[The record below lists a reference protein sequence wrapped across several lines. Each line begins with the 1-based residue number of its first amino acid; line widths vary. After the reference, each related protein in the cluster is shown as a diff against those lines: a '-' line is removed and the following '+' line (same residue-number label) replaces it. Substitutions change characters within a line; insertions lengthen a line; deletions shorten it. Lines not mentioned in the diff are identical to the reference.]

1 MAAREERVVG
11 ARVRAARRRAGLTRE
26 QLAVQTGLSWSA
38 ITQIESGRRPN
49 PRAETV
55 AALARALRVTSDFLV
70 GHDGAATSLLSH
82 HLLTY
87 GDVDEFLAT
96 AGPFVAEG
104 VRAEEATLVVTT
116 ARNARALREHLG
128 PLASAVRFADAKDWY
143 ASPRGA
149 FAGYRDFAAEALGDG
164 AAWLRV
170 VGEPTW
176 ADRSAAAVSLWGR
189 YESLINLAF
198 AALPMTLAC
207 PYDVSSL
214 PDEIVGHARSA
225 HCHTL
230 ARGET
235 APNAEYLDPAE
246 ACLGD

>member
-1 MAAREERVVG
+1 MRLCGNRRQNSRDVASWVPPVTAGGVLLWAEGASIDALDCNSEIGSTPVRGRDWRMAAREERVVG
-11 ARVRAARRRAGLTRE
+11 AR
-26 QLAVQTGLSWSA
+26 
-38 ITQIESGRRPN
+38 
-49 PRAETV
+49 
-55 AALARALRVTSDFLV
+55 
-70 GHDGAATSLLSH
+70 
-82 HLLTY
+82 
-87 GDVDEFLAT
+87 
-96 AGPFVAEG
+96 

-189 YESLINLAF
+189 YESLINLA
-198 AALPMTLAC
+198 
-207 PYDVSSL
+207 
-214 PDEIVGHARSA
+214 
-225 HCHTL
+225 
-230 ARGET
+230 
-235 APNAEYLDPAE
+235 
-246 ACLGD
+246 